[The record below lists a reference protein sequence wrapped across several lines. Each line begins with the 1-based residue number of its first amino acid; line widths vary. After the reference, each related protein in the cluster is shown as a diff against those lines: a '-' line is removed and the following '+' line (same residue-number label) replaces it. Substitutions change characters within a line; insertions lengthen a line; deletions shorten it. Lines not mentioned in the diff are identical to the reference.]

1 MKRPVRFTLAV
12 VLGLIA
18 AGAVTSAILG
28 GLAWGFTLLL
38 CTVELLGV
46 IKLLGSDRPSESA
59 D

>member
-1 MKRPVRFTLAV
+1 MKRPVRITIAV

-18 AGAVTSAILG
+18 AGAVTSAFLG

-38 CTVELLGV
+38 CTAALLGV
-46 IKLLGSDRPSESA
+46 PKLLGSEPPGERP